1 MRLTACARLPGQSEA
16 DLPGYGR
23 ITSSVNLISNGKAIA
38 EVIGSPDNHET
49 SVYRAP
55 VISTDF
61 PSSLAPVDSI
71 QPPTRSARHALIDP
85 GHRATRPA
93 KSQPCQRKHKR
104 DRKAVHQ
111 LHIDRESDR
120 KSTRLNSS

>member
-49 SVYRAP
+49 SVYSR
-55 VISTDF
+55 
-61 PSSLAPVDSI
+61 
-71 QPPTRSARHALIDP
+71 P
-85 GHRATRPA
+85 GDQYGLPFIPG
-93 KSQPCQRKHKR
+93 SGW
-104 DRKAVHQ
+104 
-111 LHIDRESDR
+111 
-120 KSTRLNSS
+120 LNSAGHPAAQTFPHRPGSPRDAPREVPAMSAQT